1 MRKEYFKPVTE
12 IIEAEIIQQ
21 IAFSDDW
28 ADGKENNPEDD
39 DNEGDIWNQKYNIW
53 D

>member
-12 IIEAEIIQQ
+12 IIEAQYVEL
-21 IAFSDDW
+21 IAHSFHE
-28 ADGKENNPEDD
+28 ADGKENNPDD
-39 DNEGDIWNQKYNIW
+39 DNEGDIWNPKYNIW